1 MRRGWRRDLPDHSP
15 FTLRRITPFLHH
27 SEDDAFETQDYINCR
42 RGERQAWPRWRDYQE
57 CPRAPP
63 PAPDYYWDGALPA
76 ESMTDPLGAL
86 WESAGY
92 PCSEEEPSAMRLKLN
107 VPLPEEKCLLG
118 SRHVSP
124 RYEDRLRSYRGLSE
138 RKSPSQNFLFRQSAW
153 PSERGVA
160 CYPGSP
166 DSNSVLAMSLSSSE
180 PEDRDA
186 SDQENDEEEFED
198 TSPLLAAAKANIL
211 TGDAYGSVS
220 DNSSAGSSDEED
232 SSEDSG
238 LTAMNDQSILNKR
251 IEPNNNFLDT
261 ALLESADAL
270 LIIGNDEATRFVT
283 AEPVTAPMANVLSL
297 NVGSSPTSE
306 DYNDFSPMSEGST
319 ASLASSLT
327 SSITGMASM
336 TSSTMSVDLVSNV
349 NVLRDVWR
357 PEDAFPMDKGKKTD
371 ANVRER
377 AAVEDFADLRIVD
390 TVDEFLP
397 VASALEA
404 EKFAARGRRKPFRE
418 DVRLLP
424 DLLPP
429 LNIMAERENVLD
441 SAAAAKAE
449 IDLKNASR
457 RKHLLESN
465 AEKLPPYDATIGDDS
480 ALADDVSRWTLPE
493 NVAKIFDK
501 AELTREATTSAA
513 SLLNFTPEKVRRSR
527 LSLPPPPPAGESFTD
542 GGCPASVAATADPVA
557 PAAGSNASKRK
568 GRGSLSPER
577 CGDFDV
583 YNIETSMPT
592 IDWDAMERHLSRAAK
607 EDDWLARRRHDR
619 EAIRQKLAMDT
630 DLEECFGAER
640 PSRKPSLAV
649 RLQES
654 KNLQICF
661 MNETA
666 AELDSLELATA
677 EDGGQTG
684 KKKAKPSPAGLPNG
698 LLNASANVSLLQASA
713 KPAQSAGASSV
724 STRRASLQ
732 EEAAPK
738 RPSFFFNRR
747 KSWRQKKADGEA
759 KKECS
764 SAAAAAEERWSGED
778 FATRQARLQAEA
790 RAALAQAKEMAR
802 MQMEVERQQ
811 KKKSPIADI
820 VGISFP
826 DSRHRLSRQ
835 LLNDM
840 NVAQLQVIVNDL
852 HSQIESHNED
862 LVKFLLERDDL
873 HMEQDSMLVDIE
885 DMTRFLGAKNSSAP
899 QDNPTVAQ
907 PLPAKAVPSK

>member
-1 MRRGWRRDLPDHSP
+1 MKSVLGGVWNKIDAGRSFLPASMRYDVVRQQDYGGVGLSSRDLD
-15 FTLRRITPFLHH
+15 L
-27 SEDDAFETQDYINCR
+27 D
-42 RGERQAWPRWRDYQE
+42 
-57 CPRAPP
+57 PP
-63 PAPDYYWDGALPA
+63 
-76 ESMTDPLGAL
+76 
-86 WESAGY
+86 
-92 PCSEEEPSAMRLKLN
+92 
-107 VPLPEEKCLLG
+107 
-118 SRHVSP
+118 
-124 RYEDRLRSYRGLSE
+124 
-138 RKSPSQNFLFRQSAW
+138 
-153 PSERGVA
+153 
-160 CYPGSP
+160 
-166 DSNSVLAMSLSSSE
+166 SNSAY
-180 PEDRDA
+180 
-186 SDQENDEEEFED
+186 SDDED
-198 TSPLLAAAKANIL
+198 TSEDEWPKPQLAEERKKSQGDEDWNFFDNIVQLL
-211 TGDAYGSVS
+211 GDADS
-220 DNSSAGSSDEED
+220 EE
-232 SSEDSG
+232 
-238 LTAMNDQSILNKR
+238 
-251 IEPNNNFLDT
+251 
-261 ALLESADAL
+261 
-270 LIIGNDEATRFVT
+270 
-283 AEPVTAPMANVLSL
+283 
-297 NVGSSPTSE
+297 
-306 DYNDFSPMSEGST
+306 
-319 ASLASSLT
+319 
-327 SSITGMASM
+327 
-336 TSSTMSVDLVSNV
+336 
-349 NVLRDVWR
+349 
-357 PEDAFPMDKGKKTD
+357 
-371 ANVRER
+371 
-377 AAVEDFADLRIVD
+377 
-390 TVDEFLP
+390 
-397 VASALEA
+397 
-404 EKFAARGRRKPFRE
+404 
-418 DVRLLP
+418 
-424 DLLPP
+424 
-429 LNIMAERENVLD
+429 
-441 SAAAAKAE
+441 
-449 IDLKNASR
+449 
-457 RKHLLESN
+457 
-465 AEKLPPYDATIGDDS
+465 
-480 ALADDVSRWTLPE
+480 
-493 NVAKIFDK
+493 
-501 AELTREATTSAA
+501 
-513 SLLNFTPEKVRRSR
+513 
-527 LSLPPPPPAGESFTD
+527 
-542 GGCPASVAATADPVA
+542 
-557 PAAGSNASKRK
+557 
-568 GRGSLSPER
+568 
-577 CGDFDV
+577 
-583 YNIETSMPT
+583 
-592 IDWDAMERHLSRAAK
+592 
-607 EDDWLARRRHDR
+607 RRHDR

-698 LLNASANVSLLQASA
+698 LLNESANVSLLQASA

>member
-1 MRRGWRRDLPDHSP
+1 M
-15 FTLRRITPFLHH
+15 
-27 SEDDAFETQDYINCR
+27 DAPSGR
-42 RGERQAWPRWRDYQE
+42 K
-57 CPRAPP
+57 
-63 PAPDYYWDGALPA
+63 
-76 ESMTDPLGAL
+76 
-86 WESAGY
+86 
-92 PCSEEEPSAMRLKLN
+92 SEEECHDGLATVWTRIQRPEDFAAMRLKLN
-107 VPLPEEKCLLG
+107 VPLPEEKCLLR

-138 RKSPSQNFLFRQSAW
+138 RKSPPKNFLFRTSPW
-153 PSERGVA
+153 PQERSTA
-160 CYPGSP
+160 CDMGSP
-166 DSNSVLAMSLSSSE
+166 DADSVRAMSLSSSE
-180 PEDRDA
+180 PEDRDL
-186 SDQENDEEEFED
+186 SDQDEEEFED

-211 TGDAYGSVS
+211 AGDDYGSGS
-220 DNSSAGSSDEED
+220 ENSSTASSSDEEE

-238 LTAMNDQSILNKR
+238 LTEMSDGTLLNER
-251 IEPNNNFLDT
+251 IEPNNNFIDSVFLR
-261 ALLESADAL
+261 SADTRFV
-270 LIIGNDEATRFVT
+270 GGQDDEVTMNFVT
-283 AEPVTAPMANVLSL
+283 AEPVTALMANVLTL
-297 NVGSSPTSE
+297 NVGSSPTSG

-327 SSITGMASM
+327 SSSMIGMASM
-336 TSSTMSVDLVSNV
+336 TSSTMSVDLVSNA
-349 NVLRDVWR
+349 NAFRDVAWT
-357 PEDAFPMDKGKKTD
+357 PEDSFVMDKVKKTD

-377 AAVEDFADLRIVD
+377 AAVEEYGDLKIVNGGD
-390 TVDEFLP
+390 PFDPEALTPDAEEF
-397 VASALEA
+397 S
-404 EKFAARGRRKPFRE
+404 RRSRRKAYRDE
-418 DVRLLP
+418 GVRLLP
-424 DLLPP
+424 DVLPP
-429 LNIMAERENVLD
+429 LKILEECENVLS
-441 SAAAAKAE
+441 SAAVTKAE
-449 IDLKNASR
+449 IDQQNASR
-457 RKHLLESN
+457 RKHLLEGGTDKPPSYSV
-465 AEKLPPYDATIGDDS
+465 APDLDASLPE
-480 ALADDVSRWTLPE
+480 DVSRWALPE

-527 LSLPPPPPAGESFTD
+527 LSLAPTGPAARHAD
-542 GGCPASVAATADPVA
+542 GRQQASRSAATSSVATAE
-557 PAAGSNASKRK
+557 RRR
-568 GRGSLSPER
+568 GRASLSPER

-592 IDWDAMERHLSRAAK
+592 IDWEAMERHLSRAAK
-607 EDDWLARRRHDR
+607 EDDWLARRRNDR

-630 DLEECFGAER
+630 DVEESFGIER
-640 PSRKPSLAV
+640 TNRKPSLAV

-666 AELDSLELATA
+666 AELDSLELSGEAARPHNDSSTQQATSQQGSA
-677 EDGGQTG
+677 N
-684 KKKAKPSPAGLPNG
+684 ASVGLPNG
-698 LLNASANVSLLQASA
+698 LLNASSDVSLLQT
-713 KPAQSAGASSV
+713 KPAQCTSPPV
-724 STRRASLQ
+724 RRASH

-747 KSWRQKKADGEA
+747 KSWRQKKTDGSGELKKEA
-759 KKECS
+759 KS
-764 SAAAAAEERWSGED
+764 WNGED

-885 DMTRFLGAKNSSAP
+885 DMTRYLGAKNMSASRDGSS
-899 QDNPTVAQ
+899 VS
-907 PLPAKAVPSK
+907 LSHPAKTIP

>member
-1 MRRGWRRDLPDHSP
+1 
-15 FTLRRITPFLHH
+15 
-27 SEDDAFETQDYINCR
+27 
-42 RGERQAWPRWRDYQE
+42 
-57 CPRAPP
+57 
-63 PAPDYYWDGALPA
+63 
-76 ESMTDPLGAL
+76 
-86 WESAGY
+86 
-92 PCSEEEPSAMRLKLN
+92 MRLKLN
-107 VPLPEEKCLLG
+107 VPLPEEKCLLR

-124 RYEDRLRSYRGLSE
+124 GYEDRLRSYRGLSE
-138 RKSPSQNFLFRQSAW
+138 RKSPPKNFLFRTSAW
-153 PSERGVA
+153 PPERGTA
-160 CYPGSP
+160 CDLGSP
-166 DSNSVLAMSLSSSE
+166 DADSVRAMSLSSSE
-180 PEDRDA
+180 PEDRDL
-186 SDQENDEEEFED
+186 SDQDEEEFED

-211 TGDAYGSVS
+211 AGDNYGSGS
-220 DNSSAGSSDEED
+220 ENSSAASSSSDEEE

-238 LTAMNDQSILNKR
+238 LTEMSDRTLLNKR
-251 IEPNNNFLDT
+251 IEPNNNFIDSV
-261 ALLESADAL
+261 LLGSADTRFV
-270 LIIGNDEATRFVT
+270 GGHDDEVTTNFVT
-283 AEPVTAPMANVLSL
+283 AEPVTALMANVLTL
-297 NVGSSPTSE
+297 NVGSSPTSG

-327 SSITGMASM
+327 SSSMIGMASM
-336 TSSTMSVDLVSNV
+336 TSSTMSVDLVSNA
-349 NVLRDVWR
+349 NAFRDVAWM
-357 PEDAFPMDKGKKTD
+357 PEDGFVMDKVKKTD

-377 AAVEDFADLRIVD
+377 AAVEEFVDLKMVNGGD
-390 TVDEFLP
+390 PFGPE
-397 VASALEA
+397 ALTPEA
-404 EKFAARGRRKPFRE
+404 EEFSSRSRRKAYRDE
-418 DVRLLP
+418 GVRLLP
-424 DLLPP
+424 DVLPP
-429 LNIMAERENVLD
+429 LKILEECENVLN
-441 SAAAAKAE
+441 SAAVTKAE
-449 IDLKNASR
+449 IDQQNASR
-457 RKHLLESN
+457 RKHLLE
-465 AEKLPPYDATIGDDS
+465 GGGG
-480 ALADDVSRWTLPE
+480 ADKHPSFSVAPDEDPSLSEDVSRWALPE

-527 LSLPPPPPAGESFTD
+527 LSLAPTPPAPTG
-542 GGCPASVAATADPVA
+542 A
-557 PAAGSNASKRK
+557 PARNAEIRQQASRSTGTSSAAANAERRR
-568 GRGSLSPER
+568 GRASLSPER

-592 IDWDAMERHLSRAAK
+592 IDWEAMERHLSRAAK
-607 EDDWLARRRHDR
+607 EDDWLARRRNDR

-630 DLEECFGAER
+630 DVEESFGIER
-640 PSRKPSLAV
+640 TNRKPSLAV

-666 AELDSLELATA
+666 AELDSLELSGATA
-677 EDGGQTG
+677 RPHEDSSTQQATSQQGNANT
-684 KKKAKPSPAGLPNG
+684 SSVGLPNG
-698 LLNASANVSLLQASA
+698 LLNASSDVSLLQTSS
-713 KPAQSAGASSV
+713 KPAQCTSPPV
-724 STRRASLQ
+724 RRGSH

-747 KSWRQKKADGEA
+747 KSWRQKKTDGSGEA
-759 KKECS
+759 KKEAS
-764 SAAAAAEERWSGED
+764 SESWNGED

-835 LLNDM
+835 MLNDM

-885 DMTRFLGAKNSSAP
+885 DMTRYLGAKNMSASRDGSS
-899 QDNPTVAQ
+899 VS
-907 PLPAKAVPSK
+907 LSHPAKTIPSK